1 MSLIPLIRILAVVVG
16 IVGLSC
22 LFPLFV
28 ALGLGERE
36 VVPAFL
42 TPVVTGVVATLFV
55 FLARDKR
62 QSSIGVKTAFFCVA
76 FSWIV
81 ACLIGSVP
89 LIVSGAAPSYIDAF
103 FESVSG
109 FTTTGATVISGL
121 DNLPRSINLW
131 RCQTHWLGGMG
142 IVVLTVAITPLL
154 GVGGFYLVKAETT
167 GPEKGRL
174 TPKIANTAKA
184 LWLIYMFLTAIEA
197 ILLRIFGMD
206 WIDAVSHSFS
216 TLGTGG
222 FSSRDSS
229 IGGFNSPAV
238 EWICSIFMLLAAIN
252 FSLYFHLISKRFRQV
267 YENSELR
274 AFFMI
279 ITCSVLLIVFLGRS
293 GGDIIPLRTAL
304 FQVASVISTTGFTT
318 ADYTKWSLVAP
329 SVIFSLFLIGG
340 CSGST
345 GGGVKI
351 IRWVIL
357 RRTLRNEALRLL
369 HPRGVFSLHLDSKP
383 MSPQMVVTVAAFV
396 FLYFALVII
405 TTFAGALT
413 GLNLE
418 TSLTGAL
425 SMVGNIGPAFGDLGP
440 SANCGWINPYLKL
453 WYCFAMLAGRLELY
467 TLMIFLSRSY
477 WKRW

>member
-1 MSLIPLIRILAVVVG
+1 MFLMPLIRILAVVVG
-16 IVGLSC
+16 LVGLSC

-42 TPVVTGVVATLFV
+42 IPVAIGVVASLFV
-55 FLARDKR
+55 FLVRSKR
-62 QSSIGVKTAFFCVA
+62 QSSIGIRTAFFGVA
-76 FSWIV
+76 FSWIF
-81 ACLIGSVP
+81 ACLIGSIP
-89 LIVSGAAPSYIDAF
+89 LIVSGAVSSYVDAF

-121 DNLPRSINLW
+121 DSLPRSINLW

-154 GVGGFYLVKAETT
+154 GIGGFYLVKAETT

-184 LWLIYMFLTAIEA
+184 LWLIYITLTGIEA
-197 ILLRIFGMD
+197 VLLRVLGMD
-206 WIDAVSHSFS
+206 WLDAISHSFS

-229 IGGFNSPAV
+229 IGGFNSPAI
-238 EWICSIFMLLAAIN
+238 EWVCLIFMLLAAIN
-252 FSLYFHLISKRFRQV
+252 FSLYFHLISRRFRQV

-274 AFFMI
+274 AFFI
-279 ITCSVLLIVFLGRS
+279 VVACSVLLIVLLGRS
-293 GGDIIPLRTAL
+293 GGEMIPLRTAL
-304 FQVASVISTTGFTT
+304 FQVASIVSTTGFTT
-318 ADYTKWSLVAP
+318 TDYTKWSLVAP
-329 SVIFSLFLIGG
+329 LVIFSLFLVGG

-345 GGGVKI
+345 GGGVKV

-369 HPRGVFSLHLDSKP
+369 HPRGVFSLHLDSRP
-383 MSPQMVVTVAAFV
+383 MPLQIVVTVAAFV
-396 FLYFALVII
+396 FLYFSLVVI

-440 SANCGWINPYLKL
+440 SANCGWLNPNLKI

-467 TLMIFLSRSY
+467 TLMIFLSRSF